1 MKTATIDGAAA
12 GKNPQPALRFRS
24 RIGADY
30 AELVKARLTML
41 VLLTTAAG
49 YYLAAPPPIK
59 YLGLLHVVLG
69 TACAAAGAAALNQW
83 WERKVDALME
93 RTKDRPVPAGRMPAA
108 EALAAGAILSIVGI
122 AYLAVTCNTFS
133 AVIAAITVIIYIFAY
148 TPLKRISNFNTL
160 VGTVPGA
167 LPPVVGWVAA
177 RGRIDPGAWS
187 LFAIMV
193 LWQLPHFFAIS
204 WMCRE
209 DYSRAGFQMI
219 SNDDVRGDR
228 SASQSVFFTMLLLV
242 IAGLPA
248 FVGVASQ
255 IYVPI
260 ELLLGACYVAVA
272 LQFLQKRT
280 IRSARLLFLTSI
292 LYLPLL
298 LGALVLTKL

>member
-1 MKTATIDGAAA
+1 MKTATIEGVTS
-12 GKNPQPALRFRS
+12 GENPGPAIPPRS
-24 RIGADY
+24 RVSADY
-30 AELVKARLTML
+30 AELVKARLTIL

-59 YLGLLHVVLG
+59 FLGLLHVVLG

-108 EALAAGAILSIVGI
+108 EALVAGTVLAVVGI
-122 AYLAVTCNTFS
+122 AYLAVNCNIFS
-133 AVIAAITVIIYIFAY
+133 AVLAAITVAIYVFAY
-148 TPLKRISNFNTL
+148 TPLKRVTSFNTL

-167 LPPVVGWVAA
+167 LPPLIGWVAA

-242 IAGLPA
+242 MAGLPA
-248 FVGVASQ
+248 FVGVVSQ
-255 IYVPI
+255 TYVPI
-260 ELLLGACYVAVA
+260 ELLLGGCYVAIA

-280 IRSARLLFLTSI
+280 VRSARLLFLTSVI
-292 LYLPLL
+292 YLPLL
-298 LGALVLTKL
+298 LGALVMTKL

>member
-1 MKTATIDGAAA
+1 
-12 GKNPQPALRFRS
+12 
-24 RIGADY
+24 
-30 AELVKARLTML
+30 
-41 VLLTTAAG
+41 
-49 YYLAAPPPIK
+49 
-59 YLGLLHVVLG
+59 
-69 TACAAAGAAALNQW
+69 
-83 WERKVDALME
+83 
-93 RTKDRPVPAGRMPAA
+93 MPAA